1 MHQGLG
7 SACPF
12 VFNSALNN
20 YDDVSR
26 SREINYF
33 VKFDLAQVAYIRHGA
48 TNVKLPPPE
57 MKAMIEA
64 VLRSIPGG
72 INVAP
77 PGNDTQ

>member
-7 SACPF
+7 SACPL

-48 TNVKLPPPE
+48 TNMKLSPPE
-57 MKAMIEA
+57 TKAMIEA